1 MHVEWKNV
9 GNWDPLPSNK
19 PWVVTDVSERINPFP
34 TNTLEDIPSNEPCK
48 FQLRISA
55 IISTLANWN
64 LASFPI
70 VGNGLA
76 HSVGEAAFVNVYVV
90 KTAGF

>member
-1 MHVEWKNV
+1 MRRERIYPFRNV
-9 GNWDPLPSNK
+9 GLLL
-19 PWVVTDVSERINPFP
+19 R
-34 TNTLEDIPSNEPCK
+34 
-48 FQLRISA
+48 LRISA

>member
-1 MHVEWKNV
+1 MGRLRLFE
-9 GNWDPLPSNK
+9 DMRYC
-19 PWVVTDVSERINPFP
+19 VTRQADK
-34 TNTLEDIPSNEPCK
+34 LE
-48 FQLRISA
+48 FRLSA

>member
-1 MHVEWKNV
+1 MHKCIPYAKS
-9 GNWDPLPSNK
+9 GALPLNEPGRL
-19 PWVVTDVSERINPFP
+19 SERAEGLNPFP
-34 TNTLEDIPSNEPCK
+34 TNYLYK
-48 FQLRISA
+48 FQLRLSA